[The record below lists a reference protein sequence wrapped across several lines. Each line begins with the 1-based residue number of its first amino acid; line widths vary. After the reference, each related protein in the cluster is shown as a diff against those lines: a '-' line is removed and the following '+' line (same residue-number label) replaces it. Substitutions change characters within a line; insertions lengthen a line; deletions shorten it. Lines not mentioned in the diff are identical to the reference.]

1 MGAPLSACT
10 LALHLHEPIRNFV
23 NMAGPF
29 DFAKAGLFARWMEK
43 RVFDVDKLIDTY
55 GAMPAEMVRLGFKL
69 LKPTMDLSTLTN
81 LWWNAWNDRYVA
93 GFKALNKWANDYVP
107 LPGEFFRQ
115 WVMEAWS
122 KVLTQAMGTENFAAA
137 LGKHLDQHLS
147 AVGPVRKQMA
157 EVGEEYLKALN
168 LPSRRQVADLAEL
181 VVALESRI
189 EALEEKIEAVL
200 HRERSAGD

>member
-1 MGAPLSACT
+1 MSPSQSPEEIYRMWRDSLTKGAET
-10 LALHLHEPIRNFV
+10 W
-23 NMAGPF
+23 AGMLGQGQRPDIYQFWRPF
-29 DFAKAGLFARWMEK
+29 FDQGMEAWSK
-43 RVFDVDKLIDTY
+43 VLTP
-55 GAMPAEMVRLGFKL
+55 GASPDL
-69 LKPTMDLSTLTN
+69 LQEWKKFQDE
-81 LWWNAWNDRYVA
+81 WI
-93 GFKALNKWANDYVP
+93 
-107 LPGEFFRQ
+107 
-115 WVMEAWS
+115 EAWS

-147 AVGPVRKQMA
+147 AVGPVRKQMT

-189 EALEEKIEAVL
+189 EALEDKIEALL